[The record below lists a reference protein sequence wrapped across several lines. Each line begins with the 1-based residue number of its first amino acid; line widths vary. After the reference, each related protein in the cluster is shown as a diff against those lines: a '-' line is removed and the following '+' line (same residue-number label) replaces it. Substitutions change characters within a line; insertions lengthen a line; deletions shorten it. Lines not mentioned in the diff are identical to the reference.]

1 MSDKNSDDTP
11 AKTPAKKA
19 SSKGSLVPIAAGL
32 AFGSEIKRFGRSRL
46 TRAAIVVMM
55 LLPLVYGALYLWAFW
70 DPFGHVNKMPV
81 ALVNADKGT
90 EVKGQKINAGAE
102 VEKSLADD
110 KSLDWNIVS
119 PAEAQQGVKDGTYYF
134 MLELPE
140 NFSAA
145 IASPMSGKPEKAQLR
160 AVYNDANNYISS
172 TIGQTAMSQVL
183 NAVSTRVSG
192 QAVNQVLS
200 MMITA
205 GSGIEQAADGAGNL
219 HDGLVTAHDG
229 AAQLASGLG
238 TAKTGSAQLRA
249 GSQQLSDGITQA
261 TDPLLAVTKALSGL
275 GGNTAQLQQSAA
287 ALVEAADKAGVFVK
301 TQDTALAGIDAAIRQ
316 LAASPDPV
324 ARQSAEGLRA
334 VRAQLAQASV
344 TPAAKQQITAAGGAA
359 ATMTEQLR
367 TPGSPLQT
375 VLAQV
380 GATGGDLTAKLTELR
395 SGAQQLAAGNA
406 TLDDGITQLSDGA
419 TRLSAGTVQLRDGS
433 QELSTKLR
441 EGAGA
446 VPKWSQEQTSQ
457 VAQTIGGP
465 VQLDA
470 QHENRAP
477 NFGTGMAPFFLT
489 LALFFG
495 ALVLWMVFRPLQNR
509 AIAAEVLAIRVV
521 MASYLPAAAIGL
533 FQAAILYCVVRFG
546 LGLEVAHPV
555 AMVFFMMGVS
565 LSFIAFTQA
574 VNAFVG
580 PAVGRVLIMALL
592 MLQLVSSGGMYPV
605 ETTARPFQILHK
617 YDPMTYGV
625 NGLRQLI
632 LGGIDNRLWQAIA
645 VLVFLWVASV
655 TVSCLSARR
664 NRLWNLDRL
673 IPAIKI

>member
-1 MSDKNSDDTP
+1 MSEKNSDDTS
-11 AKTPAKKA
+11 AKKG
-19 SSKGSLVPIAAGL
+19 SSKGGLVPIAAGL

-140 NFSAA
+140 NFSSA
-145 IASPMSGKPEKAQLR
+145 IASPMTGKPEKAQLR

-183 NAVSTRVSG
+183 NAVSTRISG

-205 GSGIEQAADGAGNL
+205 GSGIEQAADGAGKL
-219 HDGLVTAHDG
+219 HDGLVTANDG
-229 AAQLASGLG
+229 AAQLATGLG

-316 LAASPDPV
+316 LAVSPDPA

-344 TPAAKQQITAAGGAA
+344 TPAAKQQIIAATDAA
-359 ATMTEQLR
+359 ATLTEQLR

-546 LGLEVAHPV
+546 LGLEVAHPI